1 MTDNQIPPGRKTL
14 EEWSKSQKYAFVT
27 TVSTFHHTY
36 MVPMDQLQEE
46 NPDQEAIPEWLA
58 DMVTMEE
65 VEEFSQKHIGELI
78 IDVGMVNEEQML
90 KAFDRENSY
99 LSDWTKEK
107 KIEWVRKLIEIGQRK
122 FE

>member
-1 MTDNQIPPGRKTL
+1 
-14 EEWSKSQKYAFVT
+14 
-27 TVSTFHHTY
+27 
-36 MVPMDQLQEE
+36 
-46 NPDQEAIPEWLA
+46 
-58 DMVTMEE
+58 
-65 VEEFSQKHIGELI
+65 
-78 IDVGMVNEEQML
+78 MVNEEQML